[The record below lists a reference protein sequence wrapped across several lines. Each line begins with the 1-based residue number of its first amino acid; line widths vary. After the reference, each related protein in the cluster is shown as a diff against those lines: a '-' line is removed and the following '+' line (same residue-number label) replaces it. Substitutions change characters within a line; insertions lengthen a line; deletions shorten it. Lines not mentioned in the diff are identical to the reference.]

1 MVLGIIEDFSSD
13 VSLDAELTQMPSNG
27 IYLNSGVNPLITV
40 NNLLS
45 FLPFYDITLTA
56 WDETKTYNVYSTTRQ
71 KTDLVTYQSKTYQ
84 SIKASNLT
92 NIPDETDSEYWLET
106 NSDSLKIKMF
116 LQKVTDRVY
125 RELNLSKRLIENQF
139 IFEVGENTVT
149 LPNDYAGW
157 VFEPRGSDY
166 VTITL
171 NQISF
176 QKSGTTPVNLYVLN
190 QSKLVDTLTITPSN
204 GIVDFKD
211 LNYSFNGKGAWS
223 FVIDSTEVIVNNGV
237 VSPLKY
243 NGFVCYTTSG
253 IGDTPTSAVYS
264 NGQTSN
270 GLGFNVSV
278 SLNSQ
283 TYIDNNINSL
293 ANFVRAT
300 FELMALEMM
309 FYNSETRSNRD
320 SKNIQASKQD
330 IGFEIKSLEGNT
342 VAKRFQQEL
351 SKAKNAISKTFDTQL
366 FVDSSDLEIEIESI

>member
-1 MVLGIIEDFSSD
+1 MVLGIIEDFSTD
-13 VSLDAELTQMPSNG
+13 VSLDTELTQLPENG

-45 FLPFYDITLTA
+45 FLPFNDIVLNA
-56 WDETKTYNVYSTTRQ
+56 WDYATIYNIYSKTRK
-71 KTDLVTYQSKTYQ
+71 KTDLVTYDGKFYQ
-84 SIKASNLT
+84 SIKGSNL
-92 NIPDETDSEYWLET
+92 NNVPDESNSEYWLET
-106 NSDSLKIKMF
+106 NFDSLKIKMF

-139 IFEVGENTVT
+139 IYEVGENEVM
-149 LPNDYAGW
+149 LPNNYSAW
-157 VFEPRGSDY
+157 VFEPKGSDY

-171 NQISF
+171 NQISL
-176 QKSGTTPVNLYVLN
+176 QKQSTTPIDLYVVN
-190 QSKLVDTLTITPSN
+190 QGILKDTLTITPSN

-211 LNYSFNGKGAWS
+211 INYSFNGKGKWF
-223 FVIDSTEVIVNNGV
+223 FVIDSTEVLTNSGII
-237 VSPLKY
+237 SPLKY
-243 NGFVCYTTSG
+243 DGFVCYTATG
-253 IGDTPTSAVYS
+253 IGSTPQNAKYSYGQSA
-264 NGQTSN
+264 N

-320 SKNIQASKQD
+320 SKNIQLNKQD

-351 SKAKNAISKTFDTQL
+351 SQAKKAISKSFDTQL
-366 FVDSSDLEIEIESI
+366 FEDSLDLEIEIDSL